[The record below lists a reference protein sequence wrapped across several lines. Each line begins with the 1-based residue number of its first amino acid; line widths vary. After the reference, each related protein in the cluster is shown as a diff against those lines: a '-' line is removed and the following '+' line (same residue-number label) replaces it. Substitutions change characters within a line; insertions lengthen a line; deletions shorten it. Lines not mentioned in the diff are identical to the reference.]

1 MIECILKVELSITDL
16 GTQDRKVY
24 IYIGFKIYMK
34 ISKFILIHVHWT
46 LNKADRN
53 S

>member
-16 GTQDRKVY
+16 GTQIVRY
-24 IYIGFKIYMK
+24 IYIGIKIYMK